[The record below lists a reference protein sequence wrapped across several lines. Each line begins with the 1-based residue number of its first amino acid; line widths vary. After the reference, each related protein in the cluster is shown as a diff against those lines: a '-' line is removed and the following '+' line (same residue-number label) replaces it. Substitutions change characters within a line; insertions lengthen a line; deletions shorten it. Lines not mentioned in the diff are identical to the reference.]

1 MRSVSVKLAPSE
13 FEFLSRR
20 VSDES
25 TTMSAYLRRLLQAD
39 REGADSDALMALSMD
54 ALADGQQEQQRNLTR
69 CNGLIHSGF
78 QTVSDQ
84 LTELI
89 VQQAQNADR
98 LLEANTRL
106 LGSFDATNDLVAA
119 AIEEFHLMADADNTL
134 LETIER
140 RLRDIGK
147 NAC

>member
-13 FEFLSRR
+13 LEFLSRR

-39 REGADSDALMALSMD
+39 RERADSDALAALSLN
-54 ALADGQQEQQRNLTR
+54 ALAEGQQEQQRNLAE
-69 CNGLIHSGF
+69 CNGLMHSGF

-89 VQQAQNADR
+89 VQQAQNAER

-106 LGSFDATNDLVAA
+106 LGAYNATSDLVAA
-119 AIEEFHLMADADNTL
+119 AIEEFHIIADADNTL
-134 LETIER
+134 LETVER
-140 RLRDIGK
+140 RLRDLGK
-147 NAC
+147 PAC

>member
-1 MRSVSVKLAPSE
+1 MRSVSVKLSPTE
-13 FEFLSRR
+13 FDYLSRR

-25 TTMSAYLRRLLQAD
+25 TTLSAYLRRLLQAD
-39 REGADSDALMALSMD
+39 RERADSDALAALSLNE
-54 ALADGQQEQQRNLTR
+54 LAEGQQEQQRNLAE

-78 QTVSDQ
+78 QVVSEQ

-89 VQQAQNADR
+89 VQQAQNAER
-98 LLEANTRL
+98 LLDANTRL
-106 LGSFDATNDLVAA
+106 LGAFNATSDLVAA
-119 AIEEFHLMADADNTL
+119 AIEEFHNLADADNTL

-147 NAC
+147 PLC